1 MLARYPIIGLL
12 ALGLTAASL
21 ADAQHSDGA
30 SLGLKGGRMGIP
42 GMGPRLGG
50 AGGPRDGLKKGHPP
64 PRAALERWREMGP
77 EERQQMVDRLPP
89 ERREGFRRRMEMWD
103 SLKPAER
110 KGAEDRFD
118 RFRDLPPAQQKTAR
132 QAFRQ
137 FNRLPHERRQELRRE
152 MAALRRLNED
162 ERATR
167 MNSEDF
173 QSKFDP
179 HERGLLQDLA
189 TALPD

>member
-1 MLARYPIIGLL
+1 MLLRYPIIGLL
-12 ALGLTAASL
+12 ALGLAAASL
-21 ADAQHSDGA
+21 ADAQYRDGPGI
-30 SLGLKGGRMGIP
+30 GLKGGRSGIP
-42 GMGPRLGG
+42 GIGPRMGP
-50 AGGPRDGLKKGHPP
+50 GGPRAGLKKGPP
-64 PRAALERWREMGP
+64 PRAVIERWREMSP

-137 FNRLPHERRQELRRE
+137 FNQLPHERRQELRRE
-152 MAALRRLNED
+152 MAALRRLNEE
-162 ERATR
+162 ERAAR
-167 MNSEDF
+167 INSEDF

-189 TALPD
+189 TALPE